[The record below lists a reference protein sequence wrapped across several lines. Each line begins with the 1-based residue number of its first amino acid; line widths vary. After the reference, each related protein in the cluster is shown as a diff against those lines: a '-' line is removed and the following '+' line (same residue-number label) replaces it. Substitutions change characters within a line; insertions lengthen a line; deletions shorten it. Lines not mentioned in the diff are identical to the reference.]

1 MLNKDAVKN
10 LNKHDKEEFDKL
22 MAEHA
27 ELFRERVR
35 MTDARNRQRIEINM
49 RIAQF
54 CTEHKL
60 LK

>member
-1 MLNKDAVKN
+1 MLNKEAVKN

-54 CTEHKL
+54 CAEHKL

>member
-1 MLNKDAVKN
+1 MLNKDAVKK

-27 ELFRERVR
+27 ELFREKVR
-35 MTDARNRQRIEINM
+35 MTDDRNRQRIEINM

-54 CTEHKL
+54 CADHKL

>member
-54 CTEHKL
+54 CADHKL

>member
-54 CTEHKL
+54 CAEHKL